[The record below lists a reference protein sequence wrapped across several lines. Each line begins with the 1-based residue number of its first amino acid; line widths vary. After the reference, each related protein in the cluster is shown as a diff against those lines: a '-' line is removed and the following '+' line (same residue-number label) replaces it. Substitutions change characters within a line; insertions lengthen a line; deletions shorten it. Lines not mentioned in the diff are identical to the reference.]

1 MKPTSAITKTLPLKI
16 TGSNIYGRYSMISIE
31 QTFNMIISDGWLVP
45 YAGYRKVAKIVDNG
59 EGRGI
64 YASTNLNKVI
74 AVINNNVYSVNTNLA
89 YQQVGS
95 LGTFTGDVSIA
106 ENNAGQIAIC
116 DRSAIYIYAPNAVTK
131 FQKVTFSPNDDFL
144 PGYITF
150 QNGYFIAPDLR
161 RAEWRLSD
169 FNDGTNWPAD
179 ANHAGEFQTKPNMPV
194 AAIPFP
200 SKGNLLFVF
209 GKTVVEPW
217 FNTGQQLF
225 PYQKNT
231 FQNSD
236 YGTENAATIGVG
248 DNFIIWLATN
258 EKSGPAI
265 MISDSGEPI
274 KISTDGI
281 DFKLAQLKKPTNAYG
296 FLFRQDGHLIY
307 QLTFPS
313 DNWSLLYDLNTKK
326 FFTPTDEKMN
336 YHIAKR
342 VVYSNNSYYFVSFR
356 DGNLYELNSRYTDY
370 DGAEIPRVRV
380 CNTLRLPDSSRFIIN
395 NLTFQIE
402 QGEYN
407 ALQALDFSFSKDN
420 GNSFSSYD
428 RIDLSKTGF
437 RQRRINYWN
446 KGIALNFTPQFRFYG
461 KGRFIVTDGTLSYY
475 Q

>member
-1 MKPTSAITKTLPLKI
+1 MKPSSLIMKNLPLKI
-16 TGSNIYGRYSMISIE
+16 AGSNIYGRYPMISIE
-31 QTFNMIISDGWLVP
+31 QTFNMIMSDDWLVP
-45 YAGYRKVAKIVDNG
+45 YAGYKTAAEISDNG

-64 YASTNLNKVI
+64 YSSTNLNHML
-74 AVINNNVYSVNTNLA
+74 AVISNNVYTVNTNLG

-95 LGTFTGDVSIA
+95 LSTFSGDVFIA

-116 DRSAIYIYAPNAVTK
+116 DKSAIYIYAPSGSPK
-131 FQKVTFSPNDDFL
+131 FQKITLDFL
-144 PGYITF
+144 PAYVAF
-150 QNGYFIAPDLR
+150 QNGYFIAPDAR
-161 RAEWRLSD
+161 QAQWRLSD
-169 FNDGTNWPAD
+169 FNDGTNWPAG
-179 ANHAGEFQTKPNMPV
+179 ASNVGTFQTKPNLPV

-236 YGTENAATIGVG
+236 YGTENAATIAAG
-248 DNFIIWLATN
+248 DDFIIWLATN
-258 EKSGPAI
+258 EKSGPAL
-265 MISDSGEPI
+265 MISDSGEPE

-281 DFKLAQLKKPTNAYG
+281 DFKLAKLTNPKNAYG

-313 DNWSLLYDLNTKK
+313 DNWSLLYDLNTKS
-326 FFTPTDEKMN
+326 FFTPTDEYMN

-342 VVYSNNSYYFVSFR
+342 VVFFNNSYYFVSFT
-356 DGNLYELNSRYTDY
+356 DGNLYELNTKYTDY

-380 CNTLRLPDSSRFIIN
+380 CNTLRMPDSSRFIIN

-402 QGEYN
+402 QGEYR
-407 ALQALDFSFSKDN
+407 ALQAVDFSFSKDN
-420 GNSFSSYD
+420 GNSFSSCE
-428 RIDLSKTGF
+428 RIDLSKTGL
-437 RQRRINYWN
+437 RQRRINFRN
-446 KGIALNFTPQFRFYG
+446 KGMALNFTPKFSFSG
-461 KGRFIVTDGTLSYY
+461 NGRFMAADGAMSYY

>member
-1 MKPTSAITKTLPLKI
+1 MKIPPPTSKILPLNI
-16 TGSNIYGRYSMISIE
+16 AGSNIYGRYPMISIE
-31 QTFNMIISDGWLVP
+31 QTFNMIMSDEWLVP
-45 YAGYRKVAKIVDNG
+45 YAGYKTVAQIVQTG

-64 YASTNLNKVI
+64 YASNNLKQII
-74 AVINNNVYSVNTNLA
+74 AVIDNNVYTINTNLSFERI
-89 YQQVGS
+89 GS
-95 LGTFTGDVSIA
+95 LDTFSGDVFIA
-106 ENNAGQIAIC
+106 ENNAGQIGIC
-116 DRSAIYIYAPNAVTK
+116 DKKNIYIYVPTGSPV
-131 FQKVTFSPNDDFL
+131 FQQVPVDFL
-144 PGYITF
+144 PGYISF
-150 QNGYFIAPDLR
+150 QNGYFIAPDLKS
-161 RAEWRLSD
+161 AQWRLSD
-169 FNDGTNWPAD
+169 FNDGTNWPDD
-179 ANHAGEFQTKPNMPV
+179 ATSVGEFQTKPNMPV

-209 GKTVVEPW
+209 GQTVVEPW

-236 YGTENAATIGVG
+236 YGTENAATIAAG

-281 DFKLAQLKKPTNAYG
+281 DFKLAQLTNPKNAYA

-307 QLTFPS
+307 QLTFPD

-326 FFTPTDEKMN
+326 FFTPTDENMN

-342 VVYSNNSYYFVSFR
+342 VVFFNNSYYFVSFR
-356 DGNLYELNSRYTDY
+356 DGNLYELNSDFTDY

-380 CNTLRLPDSSRFIIN
+380 CNTLRMADSSRFIIN

-402 QGEYN
+402 QGEYRD
-407 ALQALDFSFSKDN
+407 LQALDFSFSKDN
-420 GNSFSSYD
+420 GKSFSSYE
-428 RIDLSKTGF
+428 RIDLSKTGL
-437 RQRRINYWN
+437 RQRRINFWN

-461 KGRFIVTDGTLSYY
+461 KGRFLAGNGTMSYY